1 MGRLR
6 EGLVDNSGVLPDGS
20 AFEGHDGLKVLLRTK
35 REGEFV
41 RHFASRLLV
50 FALGRELSFT
60 DERALQTILGRVREA
75 GGSSQTLVREIVTS
89 YPFQYSKQ
97 PETPEGKQTR

>member
-1 MGRLR
+1 
-6 EGLVDNSGVLPDGS
+6 
-20 AFEGHDGLKVLLRTK
+20 
-35 REGEFV
+35 V
-41 RHFASRLLV
+41 RQFASRLLV

-60 DERALQTILGRVREA
+60 DERALQTLLTRVREA
-75 GGSSQTLVREIVTS
+75 GGSSRALVREIVSS